1 MPIDTVI
8 AGGTVVSPS
17 STFDAAVA
25 VDDGAIVA
33 VGDEGDLPDAGTR
46 IDATGQLVMP
56 GIVDP
61 HVHIDDHVSVDSYR
75 TATSAAALGGVTT
88 VIDFAWQAYEGEES
102 PWDEPAPLADGVE
115 RKRDNHRE
123 ALVDFGLHG
132 GILRE
137 GDDLFAEIPE
147 LVAAGV
153 TSFKMYTAYEFG
165 VSNGY
170 LRRVFDALAEH
181 GAVGV
186 VHTEDDS
193 VCRSLVA
200 ELRAAGKDAPEAYP
214 QSRPDYAEAMA
225 AEDAVRIATETGAK
239 YYGVHTT
246 SRKAA
251 AAIAEFRED
260 GSRVRAETCTH
271 YTTLDESIH
280 RELGNLP
287 KIAPPIR
294 SPDDVEAM
302 FEFLRRGVLSVVSTD
317 HVAQRRS
324 SKENRPWWE
333 GPYGANGLQASL
345 PVFHDEAVN
354 ERGLS
359 YPVLVRL
366 MSTNPAET
374 FGLPQK
380 GTLDPGTDADIVL
393 FDPEATDTI
402 TAEDNASEADYSIYE
417 GREVTG
423 QVTKTLVRGEVVAE
437 DGAVVGDPGHG
448 EFIEREVPDWCA

>member
-1 MPIDTVI
+1 MSIDTVI

-25 VDDGAIVA
+25 IDDGTIVA
-33 VGDEGDLPDAGTR
+33 VGDERNLPDAESR

-61 HVHIDDHVSVDSYR
+61 HVHIDDHVSIDSYR
-75 TATSAAALGGVTT
+75 TATGAAALGGVTT

-102 PWDEPAPLADGVE
+102 PWDEPAPLAEGFE
-115 RKRDNHRE
+115 RKRNNQRE

-132 GILRE
+132 GVLRE
-137 GDDLFAEIPE
+137 GEDLFSEIPD
-147 LVAAGV
+147 LVEAGV

-170 LRRVFDALAEH
+170 LRRVFDALAEQ

-193 VCRSLVA
+193 VCQSLVR
-200 ELRAAGKDAPEAYP
+200 ELREAGRDAPEAYP

-225 AEDAVRIATETGAK
+225 ADDAVRIATEAGAK
-239 YYGVHTT
+239 YYGFHTS
-246 SRKAA
+246 SRDAA
-251 AAIAEFRED
+251 AAIAGHRDD

-271 YTTLDESIH
+271 YTTLDESVYA
-280 RELGNLP
+280 ELGNLP

-294 SPDDVEAM
+294 SPDDAEAM
-302 FEFLRRGVLSVVSTD
+302 FEYLRCGVLSVVSTD
-317 HVAQRRS
+317 HVAQLRA
-324 SKENRPWWE
+324 SKEGRPWWE

-345 PVFHDEAVN
+345 PVFHDEAIN

-359 YPVLVRL
+359 YPFLVRV
-366 MSTNPAET
+366 MSANPAET
-374 FGLPQK
+374 FGLPNK
-380 GTLDPGTDADIVL
+380 GTLDPGTDADIVM
-393 FDPEATDTI
+393 FDPERTDTI
-402 TAEDNASEADYSIYE
+402 AAENNASEADYSIYE

-423 QVTKTLVRGEVVAE
+423 GVTKTLVRGEVVAE
-437 DGAVVGDPGHG
+437 DGEIVGDPGHG
-448 EFIEREVPDWCA
+448 EFIERDIPDWSA

>member
-1 MPIDTVI
+1 MSVDTVI
-8 AGGTVVSPS
+8 AGGTVVTAS

-25 VDDGAIVA
+25 IDGGTIV
-33 VGDEGDLPDAGTR
+33 GIGEEETLPEGDVR
-46 IDATGQLVMP
+46 IDATDQLVMP

-61 HVHIDDHVSVDSYR
+61 HVHIDDHVSIDSYR

-88 VIDFAWQAYEGEES
+88 VIDFAWQAYESEEG
-102 PWDEPAPLADGVE
+102 PWDEPALIADGLQ
-115 RKRDNHRE
+115 RKRANQRE

-137 GDDLFAEIPE
+137 GDDLFEEIPDLIE
-147 LVAAGV
+147 DGV
-153 TSFKMYTAYEFG
+153 TSFKMYTAYDFG

-170 LRRVFDALAEH
+170 LRRVFDALADH

-193 VCRSLVA
+193 VCRSLAA
-200 ELRAAGKDAPEAYP
+200 ELRAAGKSAPEEYP

-225 AEDAVRIATETGAK
+225 AEDAVRLATETGAK
-239 YYGVHTT
+239 YYGFHT
-246 SRKAA
+246 SCREAA
-251 AAIAEFRED
+251 DAIARFQDD

-280 RELGNLP
+280 SELGNLP

-294 SPDDVEAM
+294 TPDDADAM
-302 FEFLRRGVLSVVSTD
+302 FEALRRGVLSVVSTD
-317 HVAQRRS
+317 HVAQLRS
-324 SKENRPWWE
+324 SKENQPWWE
-333 GPYGANGLQASL
+333 GPYGANGVQVSL
-345 PVFHDEAVN
+345 PVFHDEAIN

-359 YPVLVRL
+359 YPFLVRV

-374 FGLPQK
+374 FGLPNK

-423 QVTKTLVRGEVVAE
+423 RVTKTLVRGTVVAE
-437 DGAVVGDPGHG
+437 DGEIAADPGHG
-448 EFIEREVPDWCA
+448 EFIERDVPDWSV